1 MAIGKKLDALLK
13 ARGKKPGTL
22 ATETGINKNTIY
34 AIIKR
39 DNEKVSM
46 GTLEKIADALQI
58 SIDYFFDTEIDNY
71 LNTQC
76 DMIEAEKP
84 ALRNGLEYEELIRL
98 FSSLPE
104 NVQNQVLDLVRTLSE
119 SHRFDEDQKVQG

>member
-76 DMIEAEKP
+76 DTIEAEKP
-84 ALRNGLEYEELIRL
+84 ALRNGPEYEELIRL